1 MIRHSL
7 ILTMVAML
15 LFSSSRSAC
24 GESFVMVSLLKQ
36 RQIVVFR
43 RDVDSGELEPAHVVD
58 CPAEPAFLAASNDGR
73 TLFASLR
80 SSGQLASF
88 RIDPTSGHL
97 SLIHVVDG
105 GEDPAFLLTDRTGN
119 FLLTAYYVSNRVTVH
134 AVAADG
140 RLSTM
145 PVQSIAT
152 ADNAH
157 GIAIDSLNE
166 SVYVA
171 HTGANRIDQFRFD
184 PQTGHLTPL
193 NPPFVVARPGQHP
206 RHIVLHP
213 SDRWAYCSNEAGSSA
228 EDGAAMYARDETT
241 RCLTLQ
247 QSVSSL
253 PADFDASRN
262 ATSRCLMTPHGEF
275 LYIANRGHDS
285 IAGFA
290 IDRTSGHLTR
300 VSVTPTEAIPRS
312 FAISPDGRHLYAAG
326 EASGQLAAYRIAASG
341 ELKPI
346 RSVPSGPVSWA
357 VIAVDTQP

>member
-1 MIRHSL
+1 
-7 ILTMVAML
+7 
-15 LFSSSRSAC
+15 
-24 GESFVMVSLLKQ
+24 
-36 RQIVVFR
+36 
-43 RDVDSGELEPAHVVD
+43 
-58 CPAEPAFLAASNDGR
+58 
-73 TLFASLR
+73 
-80 SSGQLASF
+80 
-88 RIDPTSGHL
+88 
-97 SLIHVVDG
+97 
-105 GEDPAFLLTDRTGN
+105 
-119 FLLTAYYVSNRVTVH
+119 
-134 AVAADG
+134 
-140 RLSTM
+140 
-145 PVQSIAT
+145 
-152 ADNAH
+152 
-157 GIAIDSLNE
+157 
-166 SVYVA
+166 
-171 HTGANRIDQFRFD
+171 
-184 PQTGHLTPL
+184 
-193 NPPFVVARPGQHP
+193 
-206 RHIVLHP
+206 
-213 SDRWAYCSNEAGSSA
+213 
-228 EDGAAMYARDETT
+228 MYARDETT